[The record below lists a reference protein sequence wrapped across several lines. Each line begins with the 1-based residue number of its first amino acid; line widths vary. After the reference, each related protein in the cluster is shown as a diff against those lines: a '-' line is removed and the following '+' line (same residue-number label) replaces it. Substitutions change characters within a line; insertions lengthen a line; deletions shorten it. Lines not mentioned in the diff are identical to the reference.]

1 MKKRYKALLG
11 LAVIF
16 IGIPFILW
24 LAWLLTTPKPISIFI
39 MDKTSYTEYKIRHRA
54 INWVLKHYRFVKP
67 NGKDYSPDID
77 YYGFYPDN
85 ETNYTIRDLTGLNPL
100 EISRLS
106 IQYHAAYYV
115 DSYGVYSNMY
125 PVENADDG
133 AIEKLYGGLARED
146 LLFLENM
153 LRADKLIMAEFIFL
167 APPTQ
172 LAERKRAEQLL
183 GIEWQG
189 WTGRFFH
196 TLDKDHPDGF
206 LPGWIPDLYEA
217 QYGEPWAFSR
227 AGVIFVHEDQTLVVL
242 EEDFHLSS
250 ALPHIHTDT
259 DMRKRFG
266 VSEKISY
273 PGWFDIT
280 LPVSET
286 ARALSW
292 YEFDFTPA
300 GEALLKQHQIPL
312 RFPAVLFDESP
323 KRMYYFA
330 GDFGHNPV
338 SRRFIRF
345 KGAKYAELF
354 LADLNDPTDKSGFF
368 LAYYLPLVKSIMG
381 NYQDEIAAF

>member
-1 MKKRYKALLG
+1 
-11 LAVIF
+11 
-16 IGIPFILW
+16 
-24 LAWLLTTPKPISIFI
+24 
-39 MDKTSYTEYKIRHRA
+39 MDKTSYTEYNIRHRA

-67 NGKDYSPDID
+67 NGKDYSPDND
-77 YYGFYPDN
+77 YFGFYPG
-85 ETNYTIRDLTGLNPL
+85 EEANYTIRDLSGLNPL

-106 IQYHAAYYV
+106 IQYQAAYYV

-125 PVENADDG
+125 PEGNTNDGPVEK
-133 AIEKLYGGLARED
+133 IYGGLARED

-153 LRADKLIMAEFIFL
+153 LKADKLIMAEFIFL

-172 LAERKRAEQLL
+172 LAERRRAEQML

-196 TLDKDHPDGF
+196 SLDKNHPDRF
-206 LPGWIPDLYEA
+206 LPGWIPELYEA

-227 AGVIFVHEDQTLVVL
+227 AGVVFVHEDQTLVVL
-242 EEDFHLSS
+242 EEELHLGN
-250 ALPHIHTDT
+250 ALPHIHTNA
-259 DMRKRFG
+259 DMRNKYG
-266 VSEKISY
+266 VTEKISY

-292 YEFDFTPA
+292 YEFDFTPE
-300 GEALLKQHQIPL
+300 GEKLLRQHQIPL

-338 SRRFIRF
+338 SRRFIRL

-354 LADLNDPTDKSGFF
+354 LADLTDPTDKSGFF
-368 LAYYLPLVKSIMG
+368 LAYYLPLVKSIIG
-381 NYQDEIAAF
+381 NYQDEIVAF